1 MFFTPNFGFISRKST
16 VQPVKYRSNMLEWWC
31 FRRKLLQG
39 KRNEQK
45 VKQQALGSENYAIF
59 YALPE
64 VLVKNE
70 ETYFIRRKFHRKLWL
85 SKYFLLFIT
94 ETRICLGSKYLMF
107 FTILFTKLP
116 LYAFHYPFPI
126 DALCLKKFQ
135 FRLDSYFSSYS
146 VWYFSSS

>member
-1 MFFTPNFGFISRKST
+1 MFFTPNFGFVSRKST
-16 VQPVKYRSNMLEWWC
+16 VQPVEYHPNMLEWWFWAKTFARKEEWAEGEAASAR
-31 FRRKLLQG
+31 FRELHDLSCSTWG
-39 KRNEQK
+39 
-45 VKQQALGSENYAIF
+45 
-59 YALPE
+59 
-64 VLVKNE
+64 LVKNE
-70 ETYFIRRKFHRKLWL
+70 ETYSRRRKFHRKLRL
-85 SKYFLLFIT
+85 GKYFLLFIT

-135 FRLDSYFSSYS
+135 SRLDSYFSSYS

>member
-1 MFFTPNFGFISRKST
+1 LSGGGFG
-16 VQPVKYRSNMLEWWC
+16 
-31 FRRKLLQG
+31 RKLLQG

-45 VKQQALGSENYAIF
+45 LKQQALGSANYTIF
-59 YALPE
+59 HALPDF
-64 VLVKNE
+64 LVKNE
-70 ETYFIRRKFHRKLWL
+70 GTYYRRRKFHRKLRL

-135 FRLDSYFSSYS
+135 SRLDSYFSSYS
-146 VWYFSSS
+146 V